1 MQNFNFND
9 IEAYLR
15 NGGDPETIANAFA
28 DKLNLALAT
37 IEDESALDDA
47 AKSVVN
53 AWNNFADVF
62 FGINKLPKNSKITD
76 WKLASAD
83 DVIGIMDA
91 LIQIIPV
98 INHYAELVEGLENN
112 VKNTKEK
119 VTDSDIWKTFFN
131 LIN

>member
-47 AKSVVN
+47 AKNVVN

-83 DVIGIMDA
+83 DVIGIMDV
-91 LIQIIPV
+91 LIQILPV

>member
-1 MQNFNFND
+1 MENFNFND
-9 IEAYLR
+9 IETYLR
-15 NGGDPETIANAFA
+15 NGGSPETIANAFA

-47 AKSVVN
+47 AKNVVN

-62 FGINKLPKNSKITD
+62 FGINKLPKNSKIAD

-83 DVIGIMDA
+83 DIIGIMDA
-91 LIQIIPV
+91 LIQILPV

>member
-1 MQNFNFND
+1 MENFNFND
-9 IEAYLR
+9 IETYLR

-47 AKSVVN
+47 AKNVVD

-62 FGINKLPKNSKITD
+62 FGINKLPKNSKIDD
-76 WKLASAD
+76 WKFFSTD
-83 DVIGIMDA
+83 DVIGVMEV
-91 LIQIIPV
+91 LIQILPIFS
-98 INHYAELVEGLENN
+98 HYAELIEGLETN

-119 VTDSDIWKTFFN
+119 VTESDLWKTFFN
-131 LIN
+131 TIK

>member
-47 AKSVVN
+47 AKNVVN

-83 DVIGIMDA
+83 DVIGIMEA
-91 LIQIIPV
+91 LIQILPV

>member
-1 MQNFNFND
+1 MENFNFND
-9 IEAYLR
+9 IETYLR
-15 NGGDPETIANAFA
+15 NGGSPETIANAFA

-47 AKSVVN
+47 AKNVVN

-62 FGINKLPKNSKITD
+62 FGINKLPKNSKIED
-76 WKLASAD
+76 WKLTSAD

-91 LIQIIPV
+91 LIQILPV
-98 INHYAELVEGLENN
+98 INHYAELVEGLETN

-119 VTDSDIWKTFFN
+119 VTESDLWKTFFN
-131 LIN
+131 SIK

>member
-47 AKSVVN
+47 AKNVVN

-83 DVIGIMDA
+83 DVIGIMEA

>member
-47 AKSVVN
+47 AKNVVN